1 MARIKPKDK
10 LPQLQSWDD
19 VNLALCEIAEH
30 MRVTESIQHKMQQ
43 VIEDAKLQAKDACD
57 PHAAA
62 IDALSRQI
70 KEYAERNRDSL
81 KKKTKPLV
89 FGNIGWRKSTKLTL
103 PRDPGKVADIVRL
116 LRALGWNDCIKV
128 EPPKVN
134 REALRTHPIEDIIKV
149 GVDVSVTDEFW
160 LEVKKDAIP
169 AEPEVQDGRI

>member
-19 VNLALCEIAEH
+19 VDLALCEIAEH

-43 VIEDAKLQAKDACD
+43 VIDDAKLQAKDACD

-128 EPPKVN
+128 N
-134 REALRTHPIEDIIKV
+134 REARRTHPIEDIIKV

>member
-1 MARIKPKDK
+1 MAIIYPKDK

-19 VNLALCEIAEH
+19 VDLALCEIAEH

-43 VIEDAKLQAKDACD
+43 VIDDAKLQAKDACD

-116 LRALGWNDCIKV
+116 LRALGWNDCINV
-128 EPPKVN
+128 VPPKVN